1 MGQLAET
8 ILSDE
13 RIQLNA
19 LIPGDERDANNVWMS
34 KFKAPVT
41 NCVPLA
47 YRFKLSDVYC
57 QVMMHQH

>member
-47 YRFKLSDVYC
+47 YRLKWSDV
-57 QVMMHQH
+57 